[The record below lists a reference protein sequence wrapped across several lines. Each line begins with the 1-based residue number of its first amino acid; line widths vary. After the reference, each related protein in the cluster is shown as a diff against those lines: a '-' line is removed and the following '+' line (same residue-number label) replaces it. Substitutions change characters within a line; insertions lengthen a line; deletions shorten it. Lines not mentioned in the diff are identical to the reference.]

1 MLKQVLGFNLLDV
14 AVIGFVGLFALLS
27 LYPMWY
33 VFIVSMTPYAE
44 YITRKLF
51 LLPPLRPTFEY
62 YHAIVVGG
70 HEIFLRTMTI
80 SVVKTGLGATLAV
93 CITAMF
99 AYGVSK
105 RYVVGTRTLNVLMV
119 FTLFFGGG
127 LIPTYLLLVQ
137 LGLIRTFWAMILPF
151 VLNTGHFIIMRN
163 FFSYSVPAELED
175 AALIDGS
182 TEFRT
187 FFLVVMPLSKAMIA
201 AIFLFEAVFHWND
214 YYSFLMFVREPK
226 LMPFVSLLQRVLE
239 DPIYTLRSASGQMY
253 VEEEGLP
260 PPKQLVMT
268 TIVLAMAPIM
278 MLYPFLQRHFAK
290 GILIGAVKE

>member
-1 MLKQVLGFNLLDV
+1 VSVLV
-14 AVIGFVGLFALLS
+14 
-27 LYPMWY
+27 
-33 VFIVSMTPYAE
+33 
-44 YITRKLF
+44 
-51 LLPPLRPTFEY
+51 
-62 YHAIVVGG
+62 
-70 HEIFLRTMTI
+70 
-80 SVVKTGLGATLAV
+80 
-93 CITAMF
+93 TAMF

>member
-1 MLKQVLGFNLLDV
+1 MLRRVLGFNFVDV
-14 AVIGFVGLFALLS
+14 GVIGFVGLFALLS

-62 YHAIVVGG
+62 YDAIVIGG
-70 HEIFLRTMTI
+70 REIFLRTMTI
-80 SVVKTGLGATLAV
+80 SVVKTGVGATLAV

-105 RYVVGTRTLNVLMV
+105 RYVMGTRTLNVLMV

-127 LIPTYLLLVQ
+127 LIPSYLLLVQ
-137 LGLIRTFWAMILPF
+137 LGLIRTFWAMILPL

-187 FFLVVMPLSKAMIA
+187 FFLVVLPLSKAMIA

-214 YYSFLMFVREPK
+214 YYSLMMFVREPK
-226 LMPFVSLLQRVLE
+226 LMPFVSLLQKVLE
-239 DPIYTLRSASGQMY
+239 DPIYTLRSASGQVY